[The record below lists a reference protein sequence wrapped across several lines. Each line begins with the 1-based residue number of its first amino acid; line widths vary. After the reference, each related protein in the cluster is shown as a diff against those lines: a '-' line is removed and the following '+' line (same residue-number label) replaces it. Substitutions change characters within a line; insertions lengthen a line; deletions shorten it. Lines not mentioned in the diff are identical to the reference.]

1 MIMKRGMDADIVEAM
16 KMKIQAAD
24 IVEVMK
30 VNQTVVVVVA
40 AAAVAVVH
48 LHHHLKDQMWE
59 RR

>member
-1 MIMKRGMDADIVEAM
+1 MKKVMAVDTVEAM
-16 KMKIQAAD
+16 KMKRQAAD

-48 LHHHLKDQMWE
+48 LHHHLKDLMWE

>member
-1 MIMKRGMDADIVEAM
+1 MKKVMAEDTVEAM
-16 KMKIQAAD
+16 KMKSQVAD

-48 LHHHLKDQMWE
+48 LHHHLKDLMWE

>member
-1 MIMKRGMDADIVEAM
+1 MKMVMAADTVEAM
-16 KMKIQAAD
+16 KMKSQVAD

-30 VNQTVVVVVA
+30 VNQTAEVVVA

-48 LHHHLKDQMWE
+48 LHHHLKDLMWE

>member
-1 MIMKRGMDADIVEAM
+1 MIMKRGMAADIVEAVT
-16 KMKIQAAD
+16 KSQVAD

-40 AAAVAVVH
+40 AAAVVVVH